1 MPNWRREMSERI
13 DAVGLAAMTD
23 RVREECRKKVE
34 KIVEEWTGRMRIKAL
49 LGDWDIRHEDLA
61 PLPHLTW
68 PFYPDVVME
77 EVERELEAR
86 GIRRSLTNRGP
97 GYTWRPHGKPECGGE
112 EWPVPEDAKAVV
124 LKTMAET
131 VGETGLFLVG
141 EKKGGHICLVSA
153 GSWVE
158 AVSTMVRA
166 GVMHTSLAERT
177 AGGVPL
183 STDPKDYE
191 VFQPEGFRYV
201 TADGLAS
208 WYRHK
213 CQQDKEMR

>member
-1 MPNWRREMSERI
+1 MSERI
-13 DAVGLAAMTD
+13 DAAGLARATES
-23 RVREECRKKVE
+23 VREECRHQVGQVLDRWLLAMKD
-34 KIVEEWTGRMRIKAL
+34 KARR
-49 LGDWDIRHEDLA
+49 GDWDIPTDDLGE
-61 PLPHLTW
+61 PGEEW
-68 PFYPDVVME
+68 PPYTDIVME
-77 EVERELEAR
+77 EVEKELEAR
-86 GIRRSLTNRGP
+86 GIRRSLTHRGP
-97 GYTWRPHGKPECGGE
+97 GYTWRPDGKPECGGE
-112 EWPVPEDAKAVV
+112 EWPVPGDAKAVV

-166 GVMHTSLAERT
+166 GVMRTSLGERK
-177 AGGVPL
+177 GDGVPL
-183 STDPKDYE
+183 SQDPRDYE
-191 VFQPEGFRYV
+191 VFSANEFRHV